1 MSIFTG
7 SCLCGSVNYKSNSD
21 PLVIQN
27 CHCDQCRKATGSVY
41 LTNLF
46 IKEEN
51 FKLTPFLT
59 ERYQGVLK
67 IEKKWINSGIIL
79 DITSNTTGPL
89 KLPLLGDLDPRPSFS
104 KTFHIINAQLTK
116 SWNNIFESYGGVKN
130 LLNFLPPENSIA
142 RPFDPFDRLVVFDDT
157 GNVVPTQN
165 NPYSLTFDPS
175 YVYASNQ
182 GVRFFLGLRWKY
194 N

>member
-51 FKLTPFLT
+51 FEITGEVNNYTHLSDAGNNMTKYFCQNCGSQVFGKNSGRPGIITIRAGTVNEKDIIKPIRNLFLKSKVPSTP
-59 ERYQGVLK
+59 
-67 IEKKWINSGIIL
+67 INSNLEACEGM
-79 DITSNTTGPL
+79 P
-89 KLPLLGDLDPRPSFS
+89 
-104 KTFHIINAQLTK
+104 IN
-116 SWNNIFESYGGVKN
+116 
-130 LLNFLPPENSIA
+130 
-142 RPFDPFDRLVVFDDT
+142 
-157 GNVVPTQN
+157 
-165 NPYSLTFDPS
+165 
-175 YVYASNQ
+175 
-182 GVRFFLGLRWKY
+182 
-194 N
+194 

>member
-51 FKLTPFLT
+51 FEITGEVNNYTHLSDAGNNMTKYFCPKCGSQVF
-59 ERYQGVLK
+59 GK
-67 IEKKWINSGIIL
+67 NSGRTGIITIRAGTVNEK
-79 DITSNTTGPL
+79 DIIKPIRNLFLKSKVPSTPIDSNLEACEGMPL
-89 KLPLLGDLDPRPSFS
+89 
-104 KTFHIINAQLTK
+104 N
-116 SWNNIFESYGGVKN
+116 
-130 LLNFLPPENSIA
+130 
-142 RPFDPFDRLVVFDDT
+142 
-157 GNVVPTQN
+157 
-165 NPYSLTFDPS
+165 
-175 YVYASNQ
+175 
-182 GVRFFLGLRWKY
+182 
-194 N
+194 

>member
-51 FKLTPFLT
+51 FEITGEVNNYAHLSDAGNNMTKYFCPNCGSQVFGKNSGRPGIITIRAGTVNEKDIIKPIRNLFLKSKVSSTP
-59 ERYQGVLK
+59 
-67 IEKKWINSGIIL
+67 INSNLEACEGM
-79 DITSNTTGPL
+79 PL
-89 KLPLLGDLDPRPSFS
+89 
-104 KTFHIINAQLTK
+104 N
-116 SWNNIFESYGGVKN
+116 
-130 LLNFLPPENSIA
+130 
-142 RPFDPFDRLVVFDDT
+142 
-157 GNVVPTQN
+157 
-165 NPYSLTFDPS
+165 
-175 YVYASNQ
+175 
-182 GVRFFLGLRWKY
+182 
-194 N
+194 

>member
-51 FKLTPFLT
+51 FEITGEVNNYTHLSDAGNNMTKYFCPNCGSQVFGKNSGRPGIITIRAGTVNEKDIIKPIRNLFLKSKVPTTP
-59 ERYQGVLK
+59 
-67 IEKKWINSGIIL
+67 INSNLEACEGM
-79 DITSNTTGPL
+79 PL
-89 KLPLLGDLDPRPSFS
+89 
-104 KTFHIINAQLTK
+104 N
-116 SWNNIFESYGGVKN
+116 
-130 LLNFLPPENSIA
+130 
-142 RPFDPFDRLVVFDDT
+142 
-157 GNVVPTQN
+157 
-165 NPYSLTFDPS
+165 
-175 YVYASNQ
+175 
-182 GVRFFLGLRWKY
+182 
-194 N
+194 

>member
-51 FKLTPFLT
+51 FEITGEVNNYTHLSDAGNNMTKYFCPKCGSQVFGKNSGRTGIITIRAGTVNEKDIIKPIRNLFLKSKVPSTP
-59 ERYQGVLK
+59 
-67 IEKKWINSGIIL
+67 INSNLEACEGM
-79 DITSNTTGPL
+79 PL
-89 KLPLLGDLDPRPSFS
+89 
-104 KTFHIINAQLTK
+104 N
-116 SWNNIFESYGGVKN
+116 
-130 LLNFLPPENSIA
+130 
-142 RPFDPFDRLVVFDDT
+142 
-157 GNVVPTQN
+157 
-165 NPYSLTFDPS
+165 
-175 YVYASNQ
+175 
-182 GVRFFLGLRWKY
+182 
-194 N
+194 

>member
-51 FKLTPFLT
+51 FEIFFVSI
-59 ERYQGVLK
+59 YVL
-67 IEKKWINSGIIL
+67 IAH
-79 DITSNTTGPL
+79 TT
-89 KLPLLGDLDPRPSFS
+89 
-104 KTFHIINAQLTK
+104 
-116 SWNNIFESYGGVKN
+116 
-130 LLNFLPPENSIA
+130 
-142 RPFDPFDRLVVFDDT
+142 
-157 GNVVPTQN
+157 
-165 NPYSLTFDPS
+165 
-175 YVYASNQ
+175 
-182 GVRFFLGLRWKY
+182 VRFW
-194 N
+194 

>member
-51 FKLTPFLT
+51 FEITGEVNNYTHLSDAGNNMTKYFCPKCGSQVFGKNSGRPGIITIRAGTVNEKDIIKPIRNLFLKSKVPSTP
-59 ERYQGVLK
+59 
-67 IEKKWINSGIIL
+67 INSNLEECEGM
-79 DITSNTTGPL
+79 PL
-89 KLPLLGDLDPRPSFS
+89 
-104 KTFHIINAQLTK
+104 N
-116 SWNNIFESYGGVKN
+116 
-130 LLNFLPPENSIA
+130 
-142 RPFDPFDRLVVFDDT
+142 
-157 GNVVPTQN
+157 
-165 NPYSLTFDPS
+165 
-175 YVYASNQ
+175 
-182 GVRFFLGLRWKY
+182 
-194 N
+194 

>member
-51 FKLTPFLT
+51 FEITGEVNNYTHLSDAGNNMTKYFCPKCGSQVFGKNSGRPGIITIRAGTVNEKDIIKPIRNLFLKSKVPSTP
-59 ERYQGVLK
+59 
-67 IEKKWINSGIIL
+67 INSNLEACEGCL
-79 DITSNTTGPL
+79 LYTSPS
-89 KLPLLGDLDPRPSFS
+89 PRD
-104 KTFHIINAQLTK
+104 N
-116 SWNNIFESYGGVKN
+116 
-130 LLNFLPPENSIA
+130 
-142 RPFDPFDRLVVFDDT
+142 R
-157 GNVVPTQN
+157 
-165 NPYSLTFDPS
+165 
-175 YVYASNQ
+175 
-182 GVRFFLGLRWKY
+182 
-194 N
+194 

>member
-51 FKLTPFLT
+51 FEITGEVNNYTHLSDAGNNMTKYFCPNCGSQVFGKNSGRPGIITIRAGTVNEKDIIKPTRNLFLKSKVPSTP
-59 ERYQGVLK
+59 
-67 IEKKWINSGIIL
+67 INSNLEACEGM
-79 DITSNTTGPL
+79 P
-89 KLPLLGDLDPRPSFS
+89 
-104 KTFHIINAQLTK
+104 IN
-116 SWNNIFESYGGVKN
+116 
-130 LLNFLPPENSIA
+130 
-142 RPFDPFDRLVVFDDT
+142 
-157 GNVVPTQN
+157 
-165 NPYSLTFDPS
+165 
-175 YVYASNQ
+175 
-182 GVRFFLGLRWKY
+182 
-194 N
+194 

>member
-51 FKLTPFLT
+51 FEITGEVNNYTHLSDAGNNMTKYFCPKCGSQVF
-59 ERYQGVLK
+59 GK
-67 IEKKWINSGIIL
+67 NSGRPGIITIRAGTVNEK
-79 DITSNTTGPL
+79 DIIKPIRNLFLKSKVPSTPINNNLEACEGMPL
-89 KLPLLGDLDPRPSFS
+89 
-104 KTFHIINAQLTK
+104 N
-116 SWNNIFESYGGVKN
+116 
-130 LLNFLPPENSIA
+130 
-142 RPFDPFDRLVVFDDT
+142 
-157 GNVVPTQN
+157 
-165 NPYSLTFDPS
+165 
-175 YVYASNQ
+175 
-182 GVRFFLGLRWKY
+182 
-194 N
+194 

>member
-51 FKLTPFLT
+51 FEITGEVNNYSHLSDAGNNMTKYFCPNCGSQVFGKNSGRPGIITIRAGTVNEKDIIKPIRNLFLKSKVPSTP
-59 ERYQGVLK
+59 
-67 IEKKWINSGIIL
+67 INSNLEACEGM
-79 DITSNTTGPL
+79 P
-89 KLPLLGDLDPRPSFS
+89 
-104 KTFHIINAQLTK
+104 IN
-116 SWNNIFESYGGVKN
+116 
-130 LLNFLPPENSIA
+130 
-142 RPFDPFDRLVVFDDT
+142 
-157 GNVVPTQN
+157 
-165 NPYSLTFDPS
+165 
-175 YVYASNQ
+175 
-182 GVRFFLGLRWKY
+182 
-194 N
+194 

>member
-51 FKLTPFLT
+51 FEITGEVNNYTHLSDAGNNMTKYFCPNCGSQVF
-59 ERYQGVLK
+59 GK
-67 IEKKWINSGIIL
+67 NSGRPGIITIRAGTVNEK
-79 DITSNTTGPL
+79 DIIKPIRNLFLKSKVPSTPINNNLEACEGMPL
-89 KLPLLGDLDPRPSFS
+89 
-104 KTFHIINAQLTK
+104 N
-116 SWNNIFESYGGVKN
+116 
-130 LLNFLPPENSIA
+130 
-142 RPFDPFDRLVVFDDT
+142 
-157 GNVVPTQN
+157 
-165 NPYSLTFDPS
+165 
-175 YVYASNQ
+175 
-182 GVRFFLGLRWKY
+182 
-194 N
+194 

>member
-51 FKLTPFLT
+51 FENTGEVNNYTHLSDAGNNMTKYFCPKCGSQVFGKNSGRPGIITIRAGTVNEKDIIKPIRNLFLKSKVPSTP
-59 ERYQGVLK
+59 
-67 IEKKWINSGIIL
+67 INSNLEACEGM
-79 DITSNTTGPL
+79 PL
-89 KLPLLGDLDPRPSFS
+89 
-104 KTFHIINAQLTK
+104 N
-116 SWNNIFESYGGVKN
+116 
-130 LLNFLPPENSIA
+130 
-142 RPFDPFDRLVVFDDT
+142 
-157 GNVVPTQN
+157 
-165 NPYSLTFDPS
+165 
-175 YVYASNQ
+175 
-182 GVRFFLGLRWKY
+182 
-194 N
+194 

>member
-51 FKLTPFLT
+51 FEITGEVNNYTHLSDAGNNMTKYFCPNCGSQVFGKNSG
-59 ERYQGVLK
+59 R
-67 IEKKWINSGIIL
+67 SGIITIRAGTVNEK
-79 DITSNTTGPL
+79 DIIKPIRNLFLKSKVPSTPINSNLEACEGMPL
-89 KLPLLGDLDPRPSFS
+89 
-104 KTFHIINAQLTK
+104 N
-116 SWNNIFESYGGVKN
+116 
-130 LLNFLPPENSIA
+130 
-142 RPFDPFDRLVVFDDT
+142 
-157 GNVVPTQN
+157 
-165 NPYSLTFDPS
+165 
-175 YVYASNQ
+175 
-182 GVRFFLGLRWKY
+182 
-194 N
+194 

>member
-51 FKLTPFLT
+51 FEITGEVNNYTHLSDAGNNMTKYFCPNCGSQVFGNNSGRPGIITIRAGTVNEKDIIKPIRNLFLKSKVPSTP
-59 ERYQGVLK
+59 
-67 IEKKWINSGIIL
+67 INSNLEACEGM
-79 DITSNTTGPL
+79 PL
-89 KLPLLGDLDPRPSFS
+89 
-104 KTFHIINAQLTK
+104 N
-116 SWNNIFESYGGVKN
+116 
-130 LLNFLPPENSIA
+130 
-142 RPFDPFDRLVVFDDT
+142 
-157 GNVVPTQN
+157 
-165 NPYSLTFDPS
+165 
-175 YVYASNQ
+175 
-182 GVRFFLGLRWKY
+182 
-194 N
+194 

>member
-51 FKLTPFLT
+51 FEITGKVNNYTHLSDAGNNMTKYFCPNCGSQVFGKNSGRPGIITIRAGTVNEKDIIKPIRNLFLKSKVPSTP
-59 ERYQGVLK
+59 
-67 IEKKWINSGIIL
+67 INSNLEACEGM
-79 DITSNTTGPL
+79 PL
-89 KLPLLGDLDPRPSFS
+89 
-104 KTFHIINAQLTK
+104 N
-116 SWNNIFESYGGVKN
+116 
-130 LLNFLPPENSIA
+130 
-142 RPFDPFDRLVVFDDT
+142 
-157 GNVVPTQN
+157 
-165 NPYSLTFDPS
+165 
-175 YVYASNQ
+175 
-182 GVRFFLGLRWKY
+182 
-194 N
+194 

>member
-51 FKLTPFLT
+51 FEIIGEVNNYMHLSDAGNNMTKYFCPKCGSQVF
-59 ERYQGVLK
+59 GK
-67 IEKKWINSGIIL
+67 NSGRPGIITIRAGTVNEK
-79 DITSNTTGPL
+79 DIIKPIRNLFLKSKVPSTPININLEACEGMPL
-89 KLPLLGDLDPRPSFS
+89 
-104 KTFHIINAQLTK
+104 N
-116 SWNNIFESYGGVKN
+116 
-130 LLNFLPPENSIA
+130 
-142 RPFDPFDRLVVFDDT
+142 
-157 GNVVPTQN
+157 
-165 NPYSLTFDPS
+165 
-175 YVYASNQ
+175 
-182 GVRFFLGLRWKY
+182 
-194 N
+194 

>member
-51 FKLTPFLT
+51 FEIIGEVNNYTHLSDAGNNMTKYFCPNCGSQVFGKNSGRPEVITIRAGTVNEKDIIKPIRNLFLKSKVPSTP
-59 ERYQGVLK
+59 
-67 IEKKWINSGIIL
+67 INSNLEACEGM
-79 DITSNTTGPL
+79 PL
-89 KLPLLGDLDPRPSFS
+89 
-104 KTFHIINAQLTK
+104 N
-116 SWNNIFESYGGVKN
+116 
-130 LLNFLPPENSIA
+130 
-142 RPFDPFDRLVVFDDT
+142 
-157 GNVVPTQN
+157 
-165 NPYSLTFDPS
+165 
-175 YVYASNQ
+175 
-182 GVRFFLGLRWKY
+182 
-194 N
+194 

>member
-51 FKLTPFLT
+51 FEITGEVNNYTHLSDAGNNMTKYFCPKCGSQVFGKNSG
-59 ERYQGVLK
+59 R
-67 IEKKWINSGIIL
+67 SGIITIRAGTVNEK
-79 DITSNTTGPL
+79 DIIKPIRNLFLKSKVPSTPINSNLEACEGMPL
-89 KLPLLGDLDPRPSFS
+89 
-104 KTFHIINAQLTK
+104 N
-116 SWNNIFESYGGVKN
+116 
-130 LLNFLPPENSIA
+130 
-142 RPFDPFDRLVVFDDT
+142 
-157 GNVVPTQN
+157 
-165 NPYSLTFDPS
+165 
-175 YVYASNQ
+175 
-182 GVRFFLGLRWKY
+182 
-194 N
+194 

>member
-51 FKLTPFLT
+51 F
-59 ERYQGVLK
+59 E
-67 IEKKWINSGIIL
+67 
-79 DITSNTTGPL
+79 ITGEV
-89 KLPLLGDLDPRPSFS
+89 
-104 KTFHIINAQLTK
+104 
-116 SWNNIFESYGGVKN
+116 NNYTHLS
-130 LLNFLPPENSIA
+130 
-142 RPFDPFDRLVVFDDT
+142 DT
-157 GNVVPTQN
+157 GNKMTKYFCPNCGSQVFGKNSGRPGIITIRAGTVNEKDIIKPIRNLFLKSKVPST
-165 NPYSLTFDPS
+165 PID
-175 YVYASNQ
+175 SNLEACE
-182 GVRFFLGLRWKY
+182 GMPL